1 MGGNSSYSKGWGDVP
16 NNKRTHEETGY
27 LIDCHKV
34 LLTKENYRLS
44 KNILNSNSAN
54 ATYIIAK
61 KLKDGT
67 IQAHSINIFDGHNL
81 KYEINLVFDS
91 NGNIVSSYNNGKGS
105 HAHLWSKYT
114 NGILRRVSHDKSNSF
129 HIDSKYEY
137 LIEKIIEFNN
147 CKVK

>member
-61 KLKDGT
+61 KTKRW
-67 IQAHSINIFDGHNL
+67 N
-81 KYEINLVFDS
+81 
-91 NGNIVSSYNNGKGS
+91 
-105 HAHLWSKYT
+105 YT
-114 NGILRRVSHDKSNSF
+114 ST
-129 HIDSKYEY
+129 
-137 LIEKIIEFNN
+137 
-147 CKVK
+147 